1 MLEVEQN
8 CKQQGGAGNNISMD
22 IRMEHLICLT
32 KELLKHLGPN
42 LTEAAAKRCSKAV
55 GHVSDLIDLVDE
67 DLRIER
73 PSEHH
78 KMQQEGLIS
87 NF

>member
-8 CKQQGGAGNNISMD
+8 CKQQGGAGNSISVY

-32 KELLKHLGPN
+32 EESLKHLGPN

-55 GHVSDLIDLVDE
+55 GHVFYLIDSVDE

-73 PSEHH
+73 PSGYH
-78 KMQQEGLIS
+78 KM
-87 NF
+87 